1 MDIKKGGNKMFGISR
16 GQVQSI
22 KERYKVGT
30 RIKLN
35 HMNDSQAVPSG
46 TLGTVAYVD
55 DIGTIHMNWDN
66 GRSLGLVV
74 GEDDFSIVS

>member
-1 MDIKKGGNKMFGISR
+1 MFGVSR
-16 GQVQSI
+16 EQVQSI

-35 HMNDSQAVPSG
+35 YMNDSQAVPSG
-46 TLGTVAYVD
+46 TVGTVAHVD
-55 DIGTIHMNWDN
+55 DMGTIHMKWDN

-74 GEDDFSIVS
+74 GEDSFMVINEG

>member
-1 MDIKKGGNKMFGISR
+1 MFGISR
-16 GQVQSI
+16 EQVKSI
-22 KERYKVGT
+22 KERYPQGT

-35 HMNDSQAVPSG
+35 YMNDSQAVQSG

-55 DIGTIHMNWDN
+55 DMGNIHMKWDN

-74 GEDDFSIVS
+74 GEDSFEVIN

>member
-1 MDIKKGGNKMFGISR
+1 MFGISR
-16 GQVQSI
+16 EQVKSI
-22 KERYKVGT
+22 KERYPQGT

-35 HMNDSQAVPSG
+35 YMNDSQAVQSG

-55 DIGTIHMNWDN
+55 DMGTIHMKWDN

-74 GEDDFSIVS
+74 GEDSFEVIN